1 MISNI
6 SDLIRASSTLLWPII
21 VLIVLLF
28 YKAEIGNLA
37 ARLRKAKLFGQEVE
51 LDKELDNL
59 QQSAK
64 QLEENAPYTSAPS
77 PEPEQVEPETVDSA
91 ATADS
96 ERDLLEETARS
107 PKVGLMLVSAEI
119 EREARN
125 LAASLEAS
133 AHGNWERR
141 GPMPASLTRNITSLT
156 EMGVL
161 PQGILKSLEQFRAV
175 RSEIV
180 HGGLR
185 VSDDEILR
193 AVDSGLVILRAL
205 KAVPR
210 GKFIVRAAGFKVY
223 SDSECKNLRSDVLGV
238 LIDHIG
244 PGGVKLQEW
253 VVPRR
258 ENDLHPGDLVT
269 FKFGSPEPHWD
280 ESWYR
285 DEVSGKIHSAWGYSI
300 EFAGKVIDSSAP

>member
-6 SDLIRASSTLLWPII
+6 SVLARAFSTLLWPII
-21 VLIVLLF
+21 VLIALLF
-28 YKAEIGNLA
+28 YKAEIANLVG
-37 ARLRKAKLFGQEVE
+37 RLRKAKVFGQEVE
-51 LDKELDNL
+51 LDKDLDNL

-64 QLEENAPYTSAPS
+64 QLEDNARYASPAP
-77 PEPEQVEPETVDSA
+77 PEPEQDEPEKAPSA
-91 ATADS
+91 AVADS

-125 LAASLEAS
+125 LASSIEAS
-133 AHGNWERR
+133 VHDKRQRR
-141 GPMPASLTRNITSLT
+141 SPMVTSLAQNIRLLT
-156 EMGVL
+156 EVGVL
-161 PQGILKSLEQFRAV
+161 PQGILNTLEQFRGV
-175 RSEIV
+175 RNEIV

-238 LIDHIG
+238 LIDHVG

-258 ENDLHPGDLVT
+258 EDDLHPGDIVT
-269 FKFGSPEPHWD
+269 FKHEGLGPHWN

-285 DEVSGKIHSAWGYSI
+285 DDAAGEIHPAWEYSVEFVGEIIKSG
-300 EFAGKVIDSSAP
+300 AP

>member
-1 MISNI
+1 MISNV

-21 VLIVLLF
+21 VLAVLLF
-28 YKAEIGNLA
+28 YKTEIADLA

-51 LDKELDNL
+51 LDKDLDNL
-59 QQSAK
+59 QQFAK
-64 QLEENAPYTSAPS
+64 QLEENARYTSAAS
-77 PEPEQVEPETVDSA
+77 PEPDQVEPETVSNSA
-91 ATADS
+91 VADS

-107 PKVGLMLVSAEI
+107 PKVGLMLVGAEI

-125 LAASLEAS
+125 LATSLEAS
-133 AHGNWERR
+133 AHDKRERR
-141 GPMPASLTRNITSLT
+141 GPMATSLTRNIISLT

-175 RSEIV
+175 RGEIV

-193 AVDSGLVILRAL
+193 AVDSGLVILRAI

-210 GKFIVRAAGFKVY
+210 GKFIVRTAGFKVY
-223 SDSECKNLRSDVLGV
+223 SDPKCEDLRSDVLGA

-244 PGGVKLQEW
+244 PGGIKLREW

-285 DEVSGKIHSAWGYSI
+285 DDATGEIHHAWGYAV
-300 EFAGKVIDSSAP
+300 EFAGKVIDPSAP